1 MSFKHALVLVLAIT
15 ATACSTVTI
24 HPKSNATI
32 TSQPNYEESK
42 SFYLAG
48 LVGERRVNVTEI
60 CGEKEVA
67 QMQTQQTFTN
77 GFLGLI
83 TLAIY
88 TPHTVKVWCK

>member
-1 MSFKHALVLVLAIT
+1 MSFKHALVLGLAIT

-24 HPKSNATI
+24 HPKSNATL
-32 TSQPNYEESK
+32 TSQPSYEESK

-48 LVGERRVNVTEI
+48 LVGERRVNVTQI

-77 GFLGLI
+77 GFIGAI